1 MLCGRQI
8 RRHAVGRR
16 SHRSLGAPTLRD
28 LPDPAENAEADFHR
42 SRSSQKRSRQGPAR
56 PFAGRLD
63 RPREGVRMTI
73 FVEIDRN
80 PSTSSW
86 PGLSRP
92 STPFPH
98 AAPGGVDAG
107 DKPGDDESAIVATV
121 GRTAGFVHAFASVA
135 LLLTAVS
142 AAHAE
147 DLWRHGTLVPKG
159 DAGFIYM
166 AAEGGFAKAEGL
178 DLKMQ
183 AFQNDTLMM
192 KALIAGE
199 LDSYEGSPISPLIAG
214 SKGADVKILG
224 CTWPKLTYSLFSHDG
239 IGAVADLKGKKFGIS
254 APGSL
259 PDLVARAMLKQAGV
273 APSEVSFVAAGSD
286 PDRVRALSAENID
299 APISTSDFA
308 TRPELK
314 LKTLAVAADA
324 LPQFLRQCIV
334 SRGDLFRTQSDQLVG
349 FVAAEMN
356 AYAFAYA
363 HRDKVVALTRRIA
376 SLPPGDPIAD
386 ASYRDV
392 VEQRSASATIE
403 IDLDKLRWLRDL
415 LAEDGRMA
423 AKLDPAAVTDPSI
436 REAALA
442 RVK

>member
-1 MLCGRQI
+1 
-8 RRHAVGRR
+8 
-16 SHRSLGAPTLRD
+16 
-28 LPDPAENAEADFHR
+28 
-42 SRSSQKRSRQGPAR
+42 
-56 PFAGRLD
+56 
-63 RPREGVRMTI
+63 MTKIISI
-73 FVEIDRN
+73 F
-80 PSTSSW
+80 TS
-86 PGLSRP
+86 
-92 STPFPH
+92 
-98 AAPGGVDAG
+98 
-107 DKPGDDESAIVATV
+107 AT
-121 GRTAGFVHAFASVA
+121 
-135 LLLTAVS
+135 LLLA
-142 AAHAE
+142 AIPAHAE

-166 AAEGGFAKAEGL
+166 AAEGGFAKARGL

-183 AFQNDTLMM
+183 GFQNDPLMI

-199 LDSYEGSPISPLIAG
+199 LDSYEGSPISPMVAG
-214 SKGADVKILG
+214 SKGLDVKIVG

-239 IGAVADLKGKKFGIS
+239 IGSIADLKGKKFGIS

-286 PDRVRALSAENID
+286 PERVRALMAKTID
-299 APISTSDFA
+299 AAISTSDFA
-308 TRPELK
+308 ARPELK
-314 LKTLAVAADA
+314 LKTLAVAGEA

-334 SRGDLFRTQSDQLVG
+334 SRGDLVRTKRNQLVA

-363 HRDKVVALTRRIA
+363 HRDKVVALTRRMA
-376 SLPPGDPIAD
+376 SLPPGDPVAE
-386 ASYRDV
+386 ASYREV
-392 VEQRSASATIE
+392 VEQKAASPAIE

-423 AKLDPAAVTDPSI
+423 AKFDPAAVTDPSI

>member
-1 MLCGRQI
+1 MT
-8 RRHAVGRR
+8 AVF
-16 SHRSLGAPTLRD
+16 LGLLTSIAF
-28 LPDPAENAEADFHR
+28 A
-42 SRSSQKRSRQGPAR
+42 
-56 PFAGRLD
+56 FAG
-63 RPREGVRMTI
+63 
-73 FVEIDRN
+73 
-80 PSTSSW
+80 
-86 PGLSRP
+86 
-92 STPFPH
+92 
-98 AAPGGVDAG
+98 AA
-107 DKPGDDESAIVATV
+107 
-121 GRTAGFVHAFASVA
+121 
-135 LLLTAVS
+135 AV
-142 AAHAE
+142 HAE

-239 IGAVADLKGKKFGIS
+239 IGAVADLRGKKFGIS

-259 PDLVARAMLKQAGV
+259 PDLVARALLKQAGV

-286 PDRVRALSAENID
+286 PERVRALMAKTID
-299 APISTSDFA
+299 AAIATSDFA
-308 TRPELK
+308 ARLELK
-314 LKTLAVAADA
+314 LKTLAVAGEA
-324 LPQFLRQCIV
+324 LPQFTRQCIIT
-334 SRGDLFRTQSDQLVG
+334 RGDLIRSKRTQLVS
-349 FVAAEMN
+349 FVAAEMR
-356 AYAFAYA
+356 AYGFAFA

-376 SLPPGDPIAD
+376 GLPPGDPVAE
-386 ASYRDV
+386 ASYREV
-392 VEQRSASATIE
+392 VEQKAASPAIE

-423 AKLDPAAVTDPSI
+423 AKFDPAAVTDASI

-442 RVK
+442 RIK

>member
-1 MLCGRQI
+1 MT
-8 RRHAVGRR
+8 A
-16 SHRSLGAPTLRD
+16 
-28 LPDPAENAEADFHR
+28 
-42 SRSSQKRSRQGPAR
+42 KRSPNS
-56 PFAGRLD
+56 
-63 RPREGVRMTI
+63 TI
-73 FVEIDRN
+73 KIG
-80 PSTSSW
+80 
-86 PGLSRP
+86 GLV
-92 STPFPH
+92 T
-98 AAPGGVDAG
+98 
-107 DKPGDDESAIVATV
+107 AI
-121 GRTAGFVHAFASVA
+121 AFSF
-135 LLLTAVS
+135 VS
-142 AAHAE
+142 ATPLHAE

-239 IGAVADLKGKKFGIS
+239 IGSIADLRGKKFGIS

-259 PDLVARAMLKQAGV
+259 PDLVARTMLKQAGV

-286 PDRVRALSAENID
+286 PERVRALMAKTID
-299 APISTSDFA
+299 AAISTSDFA
-308 TRPELK
+308 ARPELK
-314 LKTLAVAADA
+314 LKTLAVASEA
-324 LPQFLRQCIV
+324 LPQFMRQCVIT
-334 SRGDLFRTQSDQLVG
+334 RGDLIRSKRTQLVS
-349 FVAAEMN
+349 FVMAEMK
-356 AYAFAYA
+356 AYGFAFA

-376 SLPPGDPIAD
+376 GLPPGDPVAE
-386 ASYRDV
+386 ASYREV
-392 VEQRSASATIE
+392 VEQRAASPAME

-423 AKLDPAAVTDPSI
+423 AKFDPAVVTDPSI
-436 REAALA
+436 REAALVRA
-442 RVK
+442 K

>member
-1 MLCGRQI
+1 MSQSTPVIPGR
-8 RRHAVGRR
+8 
-16 SHRSLGAPTLRD
+16 HRQVASPESITTGFSIGAKVRPPLFSSGGMDSGLAGLR
-28 LPDPAENAEADFHR
+28 P
-42 SRSSQKRSRQGPAR
+42 R
-56 PFAGRLD
+56 PGMTAAFVNLLASIAFTFAG
-63 RPREGVRMTI
+63 
-73 FVEIDRN
+73 
-80 PSTSSW
+80 
-86 PGLSRP
+86 
-92 STPFPH
+92 
-98 AAPGGVDAG
+98 AA
-107 DKPGDDESAIVATV
+107 
-121 GRTAGFVHAFASVA
+121 
-135 LLLTAVS
+135 

-183 AFQNDTLMM
+183 AFQNDTLMT

-239 IGAVADLKGKKFGIS
+239 IGTIADLRGKKFGIS

-259 PDLVARAMLKQAGV
+259 PDLVARTMLKQAGV

-286 PDRVRALSAENID
+286 PERVRALMAKTID
-299 APISTSDFA
+299 AAISTSDFA

-314 LKTLAVAADA
+314 LKALAVAADA

-334 SRGDLFRTQSDQLVG
+334 SRGDLIRAKRNQLVG

-356 AYAFAYA
+356 AYGFAYA

-423 AKLDPAAVTDPSI
+423 AKFDPAAVTDPSI